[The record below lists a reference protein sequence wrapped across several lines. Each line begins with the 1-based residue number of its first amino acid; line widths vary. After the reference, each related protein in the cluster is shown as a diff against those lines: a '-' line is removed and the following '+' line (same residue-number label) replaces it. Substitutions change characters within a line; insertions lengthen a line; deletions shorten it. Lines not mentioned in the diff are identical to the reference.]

1 MENKTNEDKKR
12 IKGNEATEFIIGIML
27 LGLGLFMLAMK
38 VRVYT
43 GFFGYGFRIWN
54 FNIPSGT
61 VVLPLIIGVIWYV
74 INPKSILSKI
84 VMILGGIFIVASII
98 MSVSLSF
105 TGATLFEYILML
117 LLSAVGLGLI
127 LKTSFTDKKEEN

>member
-1 MENKTNEDKKR
+1 MDSNEKEKR
-12 IKGNEATEFIIGIML
+12 IKPNETKEFVIGILL
-27 LGLGLFMLAMK
+27 LGLGLFMIAMK
-38 VRVYT
+38 VRVYS

-61 VVLPLIIGVIWYV
+61 VVIPLIIGVIWYV
-74 INPKSILSKI
+74 LNPKSILAKI
-84 VMILGGIFIVASII
+84 VMTLGGLFIVASII

-127 LKTSFTDKKEEN
+127 LKTSFTDKKEDK